1 MAYLLTH
8 YWPGA
13 TEVEYREQLNKVHSD
28 DGQVLPSGQLY
39 HFAGP
44 TEGGFLVTA
53 VWDSKQSSD
62 EFVESTLIPSLDEAG
77 GFTTPPVERAAETVN
92 VVAA

>member
-1 MAYLLTH
+1 MAYLLNH

-13 TEVEYREQLNKVHSD
+13 TESEYREQLSKVHSE
-28 DGQVLPSGQLY
+28 DGQELPEGQLY

-53 VWDSKQSSD
+53 VWDSKKSADQ
-62 EFVESTLIPSLDEAG
+62 FVESTLIPSLSATG
-77 GFTTPPVERAAETVN
+77 GFTTPPVEHAAETVN
-92 VVAA
+92 VVAV

>member
-13 TEVEYREQLNKVHSD
+13 TETEYREQLDKVHSE
-28 DGQVLPSGQLY
+28 DGEVLPSGQLY

-53 VWDSKQSSD
+53 VWDSKASADQ
-62 EFVESTLIPSLDEAG
+62 FVESKLIPSLDAAG
-77 GFTTPPVERAAETVN
+77 GFTTPPVERAAETIN
-92 VVAA
+92 VVAR